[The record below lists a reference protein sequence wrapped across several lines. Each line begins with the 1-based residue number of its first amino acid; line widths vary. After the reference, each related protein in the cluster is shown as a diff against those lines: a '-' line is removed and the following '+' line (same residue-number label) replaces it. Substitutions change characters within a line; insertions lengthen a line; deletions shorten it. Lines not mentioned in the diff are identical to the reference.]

1 MEVKVND
8 MKQTVPPCSILAAA
22 GTQEMMNDMIRA
34 PIRNKDNER
43 VCDVILYENTSKV
56 AIATKEGRQTR
67 YIDYEELKEQVE
79 SLKTTTE

>member
-1 MEVKVND
+1 
-8 MKQTVPPCSILAAA
+8 
-22 GTQEMMNDMIRA
+22 MIRA

-43 VCDVILYENTSKV
+43 VCDVIFYEDSSKV

-67 YIDYEELKEQVE
+67 YIDYDELKEKVE

>member
-1 MEVKVND
+1 
-8 MKQTVPPCSILAAA
+8 
-22 GTQEMMNDMIRA
+22 MIRA

-67 YIDYEELKEQVE
+67 YIDYEELKEKIE

>member
-1 MEVKVND
+1 
-8 MKQTVPPCSILAAA
+8 
-22 GTQEMMNDMIRA
+22 MMTAMIRA

-43 VCDVILYENTSKV
+43 VCDVILYEKTSRI